1 MQPKKSRFYHPSF
14 PKPRSVPLAPVDD
27 PLPTHVTQHMALER
41 PKYLCNF
48 KTPVITMQVLC
59 QLFKKWSGLL
69 LLSLLLTVGLFI
81 TAFLLFLPGSY
92 LQTTPQVD
100 FLQKTDKSQNFG
112 NWGPLSLFFP
122 ANPLSPAFSNSL
134 EFYFCTLDANSQL
147 IQKFQG
153 AEDKDVSLHS
163 KELLTSQSRQVIH
176 QQQRDVQYSLY
187 FAATSRRPRGF
198 WTPDPKQLI

>member
-1 MQPKKSRFYHPSF
+1 M
-14 PKPRSVPLAPVDD
+14 
-27 PLPTHVTQHMALER
+27 
-41 PKYLCNF
+41 
-48 KTPVITMQVLC
+48 
-59 QLFKKWSGLL
+59 
-69 LLSLLLTVGLFI
+69 
-81 TAFLLFLPGSY
+81 
-92 LQTTPQVD
+92 
-100 FLQKTDKSQNFG
+100 
-112 NWGPLSLFFP
+112 SLFFP

-187 FAATSRRPRGF
+187 FAATSCRPRGF
-198 WTPDPKQLI
+198 